1 MPLILPNGLIDRDI
15 LKEEKIFT
23 MTRERAASQDI
34 RPLKIAIVNLMP
46 KKEVTEL
53 QFIRMLSNTA
63 LQLDIDLVR
72 MESYNPKN
80 TDSAHLHKF
89 YKTYEEIKDKK
100 YDAMIITG
108 APVEKL
114 DYDTI
119 KYWKELND
127 IFDFAKKNVYSTMFI
142 CWSAQAALYY
152 YYNVDCEIL
161 DEKIFGVYGFY
172 KKEDDNLLKGFDD
185 EFFIPQSRYTKINTK
200 ILKDIEELKVLCES
214 EETGVVLAKTKD
226 ERFIFNF
233 GHFEYDKETLHEE
246 YLRDLTKSLKIN
258 IPKNYYKN
266 DDPNSDILVKWRAS
280 ANLFFSNWLNYSVY
294 QETPFDI
301 YNISKKSVSKFGG
314 TSLSDAKQFS
324 KVRNIIFS
332 KEDRDVIVVSA
343 PGKRNDRDEKVTDIL
358 IKVSE
363 LSKDLENLREV
374 IKRLS
379 SETLIKE
386 NLLKDNLEL
395 VKDRFEKIRIDLN
408 LDEALEE
415 KIEEVFNEIKNSTNK
430 DFIIS
435 RGEYLNGLLMAQY
448 LNYEFVDAKDL
459 IFFKRNGKVDFNKS
473 TKAIAKKITKG
484 KKVVVPGF
492 YGNYFGEIKTFNRG
506 GSDYTGSIIAYA
518 LNSEIYE
525 NWTDVNGIMT
535 KDPKK
540 DKDAKTIEKLSYKE
554 LSDIIEGGAEVY
566 QKEALEPVALKNIK
580 VRILNTNDPKNKG
593 TEIED

>member
-1 MPLILPNGLIDRDI
+1 MPLILPQGLIDRDI

-23 MTRERAASQDI
+23 MTRDRAVSQDI

-72 MESYNPKN
+72 MESYKPKN
-80 TDSAHLHKF
+80 TDFAHLEKF
-89 YKTYEEIKDKK
+89 YKTYEEIKENK

-114 DYDTI
+114 DYDAI

-152 YYNVDCEIL
+152 YYNIDCEIL
-161 DEKIFGVYGFY
+161 DEKIFGVYDFY
-172 KKEDDNLLKGFDD
+172 KEDDDNLLKGFDD
-185 EFFIPQSRYTKINTK
+185 EFFVPQSRYTKVAA
-200 ILKDIEELKVLCES
+200 KDLRDIKDLKVLCES
-214 EETGVVLAKTKD
+214 KDTGVVLAKSKD
-226 ERFIFNF
+226 DRFIFNF

-246 YLRDLTKSLKIN
+246 YLRDLAKSLEIN

-266 DDPNSDILVKWRAS
+266 DDPKSDILVKWRAS

-324 KVRNIIFS
+324 KVRDIIFS
-332 KEDRDVIVVSA
+332 QDDRDVIVVSA
-343 PGKRNDRDEKVTDIL
+343 PGKRNERDEKVTDIL

-374 IKRLS
+374 IKRLY
-379 SETLIKE
+379 SEASLKE

-395 VKDRFEKIRIDLN
+395 VKNRFEKIRLDLK
-408 LDEALEE
+408 LDKDLEE
-415 KIEEVFNEIKNSTNK
+415 KIKEVFKEIENSTNK

-435 RGEYLNGLLMAQY
+435 RGEYLNALLMAKY

-459 IFFKRNGKVDFNKS
+459 IFFKRDGRVDFDKS

-492 YGNYFGEIKTFNRG
+492 YGNYFGEIKTFSRG
-506 GSDYTGSIIAYA
+506 GSDYTGSIIANA

-540 DKDAKTIEKLSYKE
+540 DKNAKTIEKLSYKE